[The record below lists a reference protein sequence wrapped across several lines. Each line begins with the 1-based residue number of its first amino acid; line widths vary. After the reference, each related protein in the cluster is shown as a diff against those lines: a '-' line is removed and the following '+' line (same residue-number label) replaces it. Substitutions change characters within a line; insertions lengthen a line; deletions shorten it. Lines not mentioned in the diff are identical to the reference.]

1 MATPYEYG
9 PVKQVGEG
17 VAIQIYLNK
26 VPINIYIISVYFS
39 NDYRF
44 GWHFDSKY

>member
-1 MATPYEYG
+1 MTTPYEYG

-26 VPINIYIISVYFS
+26 VPICTYMYINTY
-39 NDYRF
+39 N
-44 GWHFDSKY
+44 